1 MRFTRSFACGA
12 CAQLRTELPT
22 RLSHRLRDLQELPL
36 GVASHPRITHVYE
49 LYLEAFE
56 QIRKFPV
63 ISDMDDNDRFC
74 QFMRTTLDKHRV
86 VIPEMAIG

>member
-1 MRFTRSFACGA
+1 M
-12 CAQLRTELPT
+12 
-22 RLSHRLRDLQELPL
+22 RDLQELPL

-63 ISDMDDNDRFC
+63 ITDMDDNDRFC